1 MAKNWET
8 EILTSLG
15 MTVGEVGG
23 GGGGIY
29 HPHSAL
35 SEIEKLYM
43 KNITRAI
50 KSKRDGW
57 GM

>member
-23 GGGGIY
+23 WNLTSPFSTQWDRKTIY
-29 HPHSAL
+29 KKYYSG
-35 SEIEKLYM
+35 
-43 KNITRAI
+43 N
-50 KSKRDGW
+50 
-57 GM
+57 